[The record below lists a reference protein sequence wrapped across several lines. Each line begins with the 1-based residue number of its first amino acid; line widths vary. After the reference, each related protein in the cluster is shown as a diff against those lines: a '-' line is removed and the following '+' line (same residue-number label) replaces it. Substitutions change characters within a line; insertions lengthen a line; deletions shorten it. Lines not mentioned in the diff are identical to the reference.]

1 MGLEDLSLLIN
12 VVTLY
17 KTVDSTY
24 FTNTSSNGNLL
35 LQLIEQRDG
44 TSSTFSSSV
53 TTFFSD
59 LFANFILTDTSMN
72 SLDDM
77 KLKLYLINNITML
90 IKTFFINNIYV
101 FTEQE
106 MQDFYSVSHSLLTN
120 ITYLTN
126 AIELNNQDFTDNEY
140 TSLNTLQTNLHD
152 YIMNT
157 FISKYISSLNVN
169 DENIVEYIENKVTTI
184 TSHKIINEEN
194 LSKLNKKE
202 FELYFH
208 KKKSEFF
215 DYVDYNSLFFEYLQ
229 NEIPSKTIHLYFYKG
244 IPFLRQIDSPLYS
257 HNMLVREGSGI
268 GKFITNQPEEIFHI
282 KYNSNGL
289 RMKDVHNIMIYA
301 YSMNSNNSK
310 RILVG
315 FAFRD
320 DCHYTK
326 IYKDYIDL
334 YQK

>member
-77 KLKLYLINNITML
+77 KLKLYLINNLTML
-90 IKTFFINNIYV
+90 IKNFFINNIYV

-126 AIELNNQDFTDNEY
+126 AIELNNQDFTDDEY

-157 FISKYISSLNVN
+157 FISKYISSLNVD

-184 TSHKIINEEN
+184 TSPKI
-194 LSKLNKKE
+194 
-202 FELYFH
+202 
-208 KKKSEFF
+208 
-215 DYVDYNSLFFEYLQ
+215 
-229 NEIPSKTIHLYFYKG
+229 
-244 IPFLRQIDSPLYS
+244 
-257 HNMLVREGSGI
+257 
-268 GKFITNQPEEIFHI
+268 
-282 KYNSNGL
+282 
-289 RMKDVHNIMIYA
+289 
-301 YSMNSNNSK
+301 
-310 RILVG
+310 
-315 FAFRD
+315 
-320 DCHYTK
+320 
-326 IYKDYIDL
+326 
-334 YQK
+334 